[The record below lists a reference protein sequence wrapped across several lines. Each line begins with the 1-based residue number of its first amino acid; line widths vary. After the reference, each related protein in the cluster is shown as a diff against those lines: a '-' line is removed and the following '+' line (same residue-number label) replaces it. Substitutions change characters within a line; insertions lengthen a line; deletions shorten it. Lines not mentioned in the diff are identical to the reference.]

1 MTIEEFK
8 TALSHINNMF
18 TLDVVNGKPKKIV
31 FVDEISK
38 NVVPIYNFEEDRFL
52 LENIND
58 ELYSDEF
65 NGLVKLLFKY
75 KYALRKRLDEYID
88 RDSDDWDLD
97 SFETDIHEKVNDDL
111 IICFDQYSGLPEN
124 LKYETKDSSSI
135 IYSFTDKKFFIVNCA
150 KFLSDDEAI
159 ALAQLIDKYW
169 NGGYIVKST
178 KPESNET
185 NPFKKYTDDLAET
198 LWTKNRA
205 YGDSFSSAIDDFGLK
220 AAGTQLSHKYNR
232 MKHLVNANK
241 FTENGESL
249 EDTLLDLAGYSIL
262 TLRYLKENGHE

>member
-75 KYALRKRLDEYID
+75 KYALRKQLDEYID
-88 RDSDDWDLD
+88 GGFDDWDFDALEAD
-97 SFETDIHEKVNDDL
+97 LHEKVNEDL
-111 IICFDQYSGLPEN
+111 TIYFDQYSGLPEK
-124 LKYETKDSSSI
+124 LKYETKDDSFT
-135 IYSFTDKKFFIVNCA
+135 IYSFKDREYNIENCA
-150 KFLSDDEAI
+150 KFIHCEMP
-159 ALAQLIDKYW
+159 ALTPFIDKYW
-169 NGGYIVKST
+169 NGGYAVRST
-178 KPESNET
+178 KSEGNQA

-198 LWTKNRA
+198 LWTKNKA

-241 FTENGESL
+241 LTENGESL
-249 EDTLLDLAGYSIL
+249 EDTMLDLAGYSIL
-262 TLRYLKENGHE
+262 TLRYLKEHENE

>member
-88 RDSDDWDLD
+88 GGFDDWDFDALEAD
-97 SFETDIHEKVNDDL
+97 LHEKVN
-111 IICFDQYSGLPEN
+111 
-124 LKYETKDSSSI
+124 
-135 IYSFTDKKFFIVNCA
+135 
-150 KFLSDDEAI
+150 
-159 ALAQLIDKYW
+159 
-169 NGGYIVKST
+169 
-178 KPESNET
+178 
-185 NPFKKYTDDLAET
+185 
-198 LWTKNRA
+198 
-205 YGDSFSSAIDDFGLK
+205 
-220 AAGTQLSHKYNR
+220 
-232 MKHLVNANK
+232 
-241 FTENGESL
+241 
-249 EDTLLDLAGYSIL
+249 
-262 TLRYLKENGHE
+262 